1 MSGKLMIYSRDLI
14 LIIKCHST
22 HTGIRIVR
30 SHNFKILKFRVPK
43 LPLKKSHIIK
53 VEYTERVLY

>member
-1 MSGKLMIYSRDLI
+1 MISLRDLI
-14 LIIKCHST
+14 SIIKCHST
-22 HTGIRIVR
+22 YIGIRILR

-53 VEYTERVLY
+53 IEHTKWVLY